1 VLITD
6 RIRELLDLYLE
17 GRIDEFAERS
27 LEFVRDV
34 MNDPRLCFE
43 AFLFGLTALAD
54 DAKDIG
60 RFDRPHHWHVGFL
73 LITLANL
80 CLRRWSAKPSP
91 QPSWTPSQ
99 PRR

>member
-1 VLITD
+1 MLITD

-17 GRIDEFAERS
+17 GRIDEFAEKS

-34 MNDPRLCFE
+34 MSNPRLCFE

-60 RFDRPHHWHVGFL
+60 RFDRPHHWHVGLL

-80 CLRRWSAKPSP
+80 CLRRWSSRPSP
-91 QPSWTPSQ
+91 RSS
-99 PRR
+99 

>member
-1 VLITD
+1 MLITD
-6 RIRELLDLYLE
+6 RIRELLNLYLE
-17 GRIDEFAERS
+17 GRIDEFTEKS

-34 MNDPRLCFE
+34 MNNPRLCFE

-60 RFDRPHHWHVGFL
+60 RFDRPHHWQVGFL

-80 CLRRWSAKPSP
+80 CLRRWSSRSSS
-91 QPSWTPSQ
+91 QPS
-99 PRR
+99 

>member
-1 VLITD
+1 MMQITD

-17 GRIDEFAERS
+17 GKDDEFAEKS

-43 AFLFGLTALAD
+43 ALLFGLTALAD

-60 RFDRPHHWHVGFL
+60 KFDRFHHWQVGFL

-80 CLRRWSAKPSP
+80 CLRRMAQKPS
-91 QPSWTPSQ
+91 SQ
-99 PRR
+99 KV